1 MPNTRRTRRR
11 ECKRAAVND
20 DMNAKA
26 DVKAIKTA
34 AETALAD
41 AFARARPHL
50 PGGTAVAAQRTAA
63 FDAFA
68 SEGLPHRRVEEWKY
82 TDLRALMR
90 EAKPL
95 AAPPDA
101 AAKARGRSA
110 GALLGDV
117 ECRRLVFVDGAFVPE
132 FSDTA
137 ALEEGLS
144 IDSLADAL
152 ADDNPAVFAH
162 LGKLAPAG
170 DMAVALNTALMGDG
184 AVIRI
189 AAGATLNR
197 PLHLVFVAA
206 GKPAASFVR
215 SLVVVEKGARAM
227 LIESHEGPAG
237 SDYQVNAALELF
249 VGDEAHVDHVKIIG
263 EGAAALHVST
273 LAAAIGGSARFNSFT
288 FTVGG
293 ALVRNQLFLKFDGE
307 DTVAAIRGAT
317 LLKGRQH
324 ADTTLVVNHG
334 ARGCQSRELFK
345 SVLDDEAHG
354 VFQGRIIVR
363 PGAQRTDAKM
373 MTRALLLSDRAEA
386 DNKPELEI
394 FADDVQ
400 CGHGATAGAIDHEL
414 KFYLMAR
421 GIPAAEAEALLIQ
434 AFLGE
439 AVEGIE
445 HAGLREAL
453 MEQVAA
459 WLKARG

>member
-1 MPNTRRTRRR
+1 MA
-11 ECKRAAVND
+11 E
-20 DMNAKA
+20 
-26 DVKAIKTA
+26 VKVMKTA
-34 AETALAD
+34 AETALAHTY
-41 AFARARPHL
+41 AQARPLL
-50 PGGTAVAAQRTAA
+50 PGGTAIAAQRAAA
-63 FDAFA
+63 FDVFA
-68 SEGLPHRRVEEWKY
+68 KEGLPHRRVEDWKY

-90 EAKPL
+90 DAKPL
-95 AAPPDA
+95 APPPDA
-101 AAKARGRSA
+101 QAKARGKTA

-132 FSDTA
+132 LSDTA
-137 ALEEGLS
+137 ALEAGLTV
-144 IDSLADAL
+144 DSLAAAL
-152 ADDNPAVFAH
+152 ADNDSGLTAH
-162 LGKLAPAG
+162 LGKLAPSS
-170 DMAVALNTALMGDG
+170 DVAVALNTALMGDG

-189 AAGATLNR
+189 GAGATIER
-197 PLHLVFVAA
+197 PLHLIFAA
-206 GKPAASFVR
+206 SDKPTASFVR
-215 SLVVVEKGARAM
+215 SLVVVEKGARVM

-237 SDYQVNAALELF
+237 SEYQVNAALELF

-263 EGAAALHVST
+263 EGSDALHVST
-273 LAAAIGGSARFNSFT
+273 LAAAIGARARFNTFT
-288 FTVGG
+288 FTAGG
-293 ALVRNQLFLKFDGE
+293 AVVRNQLFLKFDGE
-307 DTVAAIRGAT
+307 QTVANIRGAT

-324 ADTTLVVNHG
+324 ADTTLVADHA
-334 ARGCQSRELFK
+334 ARGCQSREVFK

-354 VFQGRIIVR
+354 VFQGRIIVH
-363 PGAQRTDAKM
+363 PGAQQTDAKM

-400 CGHGATAGAIDHEL
+400 CGHGATAGALDAEL

-453 MEQVAA
+453 MEQVVA
-459 WLKARG
+459 WLKARGHRG